1 MLGAPLPSEEEVF
14 RLSFLSSDGKIS
26 PEAFELSSAD
36 KQQTPARL
44 SVFGRSRTTPA
55 QAWEITNRNPRF
67 ISVACLATSRLR
79 QVALEVRWDPITS
92 LPPGADGHA
101 ALLGLDQ
108 GNKLERKILRV
119 KLADLANESVIETL
133 GPPMPLEQWST
144 P

>member
-1 MLGAPLPSEEEVF
+1 VLGEPVPSEEEVF

-36 KQQTPARL
+36 KQQTPPRL
-44 SVFGRSRTTPA
+44 SVFARSRTTPA
-55 QAWEITNRNPRF
+55 QAWEITSRNPRF
-67 ISVACLATSRLR
+67 ISVARLATSRLR
-79 QVALEVRWDPITS
+79 QIALEVRWDPITS
-92 LPPGADGHA
+92 SLPGADGHA
-101 ALLGLDQ
+101 ALLGLDR

-119 KLADLANESVIETL
+119 KLADLANESVIENL